1 LPIIIFRN
9 KKYPIADPD
18 YKKTLIV
25 GCVAGLF
32 LFFGATFQQL
42 GLVYTTAGKAGF
54 VTGLYVIIVPLLGM
68 IWGDRAPAQTWLGA
82 VFAVI
87 GLYLL
92 SATQGLKLAQ
102 GDGYVLLGAF
112 FWAGYVQF
120 IARFSHRV
128 DSIQLSFVQAVFTS
142 LICFG
147 IGIPPGKIL
156 QYGQW
161 R

>member
-1 LPIIIFRN
+1 
-9 KKYPIADPD
+9 
-18 YKKTLIV
+18 
-25 GCVAGLF
+25 
-32 LFFGATFQQL
+32 
-42 GLVYTTAGKAGF
+42 
-54 VTGLYVIIVPLLGM
+54 M

-102 GDGYVLLGAF
+102 GDGYVLLGTF
-112 FWAGYVQF
+112 FWAGHVQF

-147 IGIPPGKIL
+147 IGIPPGRIL
-156 QYGQW
+156 QHGQW